1 MLKIFQRY
9 ALQIMTIAILLIL
22 IINSIITIISL
33 RKQQYDTFDE
43 KLGQVVHTME
53 SNQIELTS
61 IKINLNEDYLT
72 RARAAAYIESNNPEL
87 FQDEEEL
94 ARIVELLDVDEIHVI
109 DENGIIVL
117 STVAEYLGLDFY
129 KGEQTLEF
137 ISILESDDPNAFL
150 IQEARPN
157 AAENK
162 MMQYVGVARIGQ
174 KGIVQVGLEPLRQ
187 LQAQERFT
195 YAYIFSRF
203 PTDIGET
210 FFAVDCVENK
220 VVAFADEGSY
230 SYDNYSRFYNMESL
244 EGCEKGAFRTFEDDT
259 LQYVVTRQYNDVLI
273 GVSIPVSIMFA
284 DLWERATVTLI
295 YLIIIL
301 LIMLFLLSFLVNK
314 KVVKGMHDI
323 LSKLAMIRE
332 GNLDTRVEVGGNAE
346 FEQLSEGINS
356 MVESIINT
364 ANRTSKIIDMSRM
377 PFAAFEYQPGM
388 KEVFTTSKLSQLL
401 QLSDK
406 EAAELVKHPGGF
418 LETIHEVM
426 SKKTFEED
434 VYEFS
439 ENYYL
444 NIYLTVNGDEYLGVV
459 TDVSAEMQEKKNII
473 FENQHDQL
481 TGLCRYKPFKE
492 QVGQYLESKQD
503 DEICAVVMMDLDNF
517 KGINDTFGHDVG
529 DQYLVAF
536 ANVLK
541 SLSKEH
547 CIPARRSGDE
557 FCVFLYG
564 YKEKTEIE
572 KILDS
577 VFDILN
583 KRPVHLSNE
592 EKRVIGMSGGYII
605 TKNSESNVMDLLH
618 CADLALY
625 EAKSK
630 GKGNFVLY

>member
-1 MLKIFQRY
+1 MLKIFRRY
-9 ALQIMTIAILLIL
+9 ALQVMGIAILLIL
-22 IINSIITIISL
+22 IINSIITVISL
-33 RKQQYDTFDE
+33 RVQQYETFDE

-94 ARIVELLDVDEIHVI
+94 VRIVELLDVDEIHVI
-109 DENGIIVL
+109 DENGVIVL
-117 STVAEYLGLDFY
+117 STVPEYLGLNFY
-129 KGEQTLEF
+129 EDEQTLEF
-137 ISILESDDPNAFL
+137 ISILGSDDPDAF
-150 IQEARPN
+150 IVQEARPN

-162 MMQYVGVARIGQ
+162 KMQYVGVARIGQ

-210 FFAVDCVENK
+210 FFAIDCVENK

-295 YLIIIL
+295 YLILSL
-301 LIMLFLLSFLVNK
+301 LIMLFLLTFLVNK

-388 KEVFTTSKLSQLL
+388 KEVFTTSKLSQFL

-541 SLSKEH
+541 SLPKDH

-557 FCVFLYG
+557 FCVFLHG

-572 KILDS
+572 KTLNS
-577 VFDILN
+577 VFDMLN
-583 KRPVHLSNE
+583 KRPVSLSNE

-605 TKNSESNVMDLLH
+605 IKNSESNVMDLLH